1 MDQPA
6 EGPEREEQ
14 PRDRRVQLVNERCR
28 RHELGVR
35 AEGEEAPEPD
45 GDGGAVVVAAAERAV
60 CDRLVE
66 PDADD
71 DDQEQDL
78 DRAVI
83 AVACR
88 ACDEKVLVRV
98 EPESDLGTAGVR

>member
-1 MDQPA
+1 MTQ
-6 EGPEREEQ
+6 GQQFEES
-14 PRDRRVQLVNERCR
+14 PGLRLLLRLV
-28 RHELGVR
+28 
-35 AEGEEAPEPD
+35 AEEAATRQCQSC
-45 GDGGAVVVAAAERAV
+45 GGLLSNSRIT
-60 CDRLVE
+60 L
-66 PDADD
+66 
-71 DDQEQDL
+71 QEQDL